1 MQRASFLLLLFLFI
15 SCGGHRRLSHQISYT
30 QLRTHDCKTLFK
42 KQKLQYKIALRDSKL
57 NQRRK
62 KSSIPENKLDTRP
75 NKITKETGSL
85 SVARITD
92 NIDVNSRPVHPI
104 NFQNENISSGVS
116 RISNEALFVSPEEN
130 IPLENQ
136 TSKRNSQRSTTNE
149 PGLTNFSASSLP
161 LTLAGVAGL
170 LGMAL
175 LKLFQSNAQ
184 QLSRWAKKNPWKTRG
199 LIGIAQIG
207 MCVSSFSLGNYLYE
221 TGMMIPDYARLSAAG
236 MFAVAAIFYPS
247 TYHANGSPAF
257 SYLRRKFHDAALF
270 TTGAMLTIYAG
281 NHCHLTI
288 QPTHSVQ
295 IVSSTAAPKQK
306 IFSLKFANH
315 QISVVKKEFESR
327 LKERFEDPKK
337 GKTRGEKVALVIIA
351 SLAFAFATVGVAA
364 ISCNLSC
371 SGNEAASIAVLIA
384 GIALIAWGLS
394 ASLKKIH
401 SAPTIEKK
409 PKVEP
414 SPQT

>member
-1 MQRASFLLLLFLFI
+1 MKRASFLLLLFLFI

-30 QLRTHDCKTLFK
+30 QLRNHDCKTLFK
-42 KQKLQYKIALRDSKL
+42 KQKLQYKIALHDSKL

-75 NKITKETGSL
+75 NKITKETGPL
-85 SVARITD
+85 AVAQTAEDIDSNTGPLLPIT
-92 NIDVNSRPVHPI
+92 I
-104 NFQNENISSGVS
+104 QKENISSGVS
-116 RISNEALFVSPEEN
+116 RIPNVVLFISPEEN
-130 IPLENQ
+130 IPLEDQ
-136 TSKRNSQRSTTNE
+136 ASKKNPQGSTTNQTV
-149 PGLTNFSASSLP
+149 LTNFSASSLP

-184 QLSRWAKKNPWKTRG
+184 QLSHWAKKNPWKTRG

-207 MCVSSFSLGNYLYE
+207 MGVSAFSLGNYLYE

-281 NHCHLTI
+281 NHCQLTI

-295 IVSSTAAPKQK
+295 IVSSTSAPKQK

-327 LKERFEDPKK
+327 LKEHFEDPKR
-337 GKTRGEKVALVIIA
+337 GMTRGQKVALVIIV

-384 GIALIAWGLS
+384 GIAIIAWGLS

-401 SAPTIEKK
+401 SSPTIEKK